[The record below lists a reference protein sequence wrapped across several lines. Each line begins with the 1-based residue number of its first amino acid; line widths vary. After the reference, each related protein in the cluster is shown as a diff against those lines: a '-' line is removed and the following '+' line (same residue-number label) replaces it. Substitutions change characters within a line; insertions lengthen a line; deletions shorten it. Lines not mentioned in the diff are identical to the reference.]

1 MRQLRNTSIAPDEL
15 AVMLSDA
22 SIDRKMAIDV
32 EMIII
37 AWNKTCEMVTGI
49 KKEEVIGKHIFDV
62 LPGLMQNPDITEAIQ
77 YAMDGKKTFVP
88 SNKNYDATYYYEN
101 HFIPLK
107 NKQDEVIGVVNI
119 MHDVAHR
126 IKVEDQ
132 LRKLNAAMEKKLEEL
147 NRLNNELSTITY
159 VTSNQLKDPL
169 RHVYSSIE
177 QLITKEAQQL
187 SNGSRANLR
196 KLQSSLSRMNL
207 LVDDMLALSQLNS
220 FNKEKLP
227 VDLQQ
232 LVNKTIE
239 ILYEKVQQKKAVIE
253 VKPLPVVPGYDNMLL
268 QLFLNVVD
276 NALKFQPEDHVP
288 EIKISVEKVSAEELH
303 QHRHLMEENEFIKLC
318 IADNGIGFDEV
329 NKDRIFIMY
338 ERLHPKN
345 VYRGSGMGL
354 AISKKIAEAHDGFM
368 TASSSPGNG
377 AEFCCYLPV
386 SIE

>member
-1 MRQLRNTSIAPDEL
+1 
-15 AVMLSDA
+15 
-22 SIDRKMAIDV
+22 
-32 EMIII
+32 
-37 AWNKTCEMVTGI
+37 
-49 KKEEVIGKHIFDV
+49 
-62 LPGLMQNPDITEAIQ
+62 
-77 YAMDGKKTFVP
+77 
-88 SNKNYDATYYYEN
+88 
-101 HFIPLK
+101 
-107 NKQDEVIGVVNI
+107 VIGVMNI

-132 LRKLNAAMEKKLEEL
+132 LRKLNAAVEKKLEEL
-147 NRLNNELSTITY
+147 NRMNNELATITY

-232 LVNKTIE
+232 LANKTIE
-239 ILYEKVQQKKAVIE
+239 MLYEKVQQKKAVIE
-253 VKPLPVVPGYDNMLL
+253 ILPLPVVPGYENMLL

-276 NALKFQPEDHVP
+276 NALKFQPEDQVP
-288 EIKISVEKVSAEELH
+288 EIKITVEKVTAEEL
-303 QHRHLMEENEFIKLC
+303 QLHRHLMEENEFIKLC
-318 IADNGIGFDEV
+318 ISDNGIGFDEV

-386 SIE
+386 STRIKKPLHNKVQGLSDGDEP